1 MSRNVSRASKLVVAA
16 VLLLCLAVRVAPSMA
31 DSPVPIGTSLGTYS
45 SSFIPP
51 PDPPLNPTPLL
62 QVSGDYSYV
71 AAGTALRNTGYGT
84 ITVSYTGTVLAAYL
98 IWTIMDN
105 SQEADLADA
114 NINGHAIVGTPYA
127 SDYSPCWPVTYIYTY
142 AAPVT
147 SYVLDGA
154 NAVSGFATGSTSG
167 ANPQDGSPAPADEG
181 AALVVVSSGATS
193 NDIYLYTGT
202 YTEPASGNPISS
214 TFDFGAA
221 DSSSATTTFVVSD
234 GQLPNNYADW
244 DGSVVDSNAFPGSAP
259 SSSPTAPWPEG
270 TGTTT
275 YYDVKT
281 YPVGVTAGDTS
292 ATSAIGSSS
301 GDCLTWSAQVLSI
314 PSTVS
319 IPPIG
324 VPPSNGVP
332 EFGAPAMAVAAVG
345 VLFVSILAK
354 RKQSL
359 QLPPS

>member
-1 MSRNVSRASKLVVAA
+1 
-16 VLLLCLAVRVAPSMA
+16 MA
-31 DSPVPIGTSLGTYS
+31 
-45 SSFIPP
+45 
-51 PDPPLNPTPLL
+51 
-62 QVSGDYSYV
+62 Q
-71 AAGTALRNTGYGT
+71 
-84 ITVSYTGTVLAAYL
+84 
-98 IWTIMDN
+98 
-105 SQEADLADA
+105 
-114 NINGHAIVGTPYA
+114 
-127 SDYSPCWPVTYIYTY
+127 
-142 AAPVT
+142 
-147 SYVLDGA
+147 
-154 NAVSGFATGSTSG
+154 
-167 ANPQDGSPAPADEG
+167 
-181 AALVVVSSGATS
+181 
-193 NDIYLYTGT
+193 
-202 YTEPASGNPISS
+202 
-214 TFDFGAA
+214 
-221 DSSSATTTFVVSD
+221 
-234 GQLPNNYADW
+234 
-244 DGSVVDSNAFPGSAP
+244 
-259 SSSPTAPWPEG
+259 G